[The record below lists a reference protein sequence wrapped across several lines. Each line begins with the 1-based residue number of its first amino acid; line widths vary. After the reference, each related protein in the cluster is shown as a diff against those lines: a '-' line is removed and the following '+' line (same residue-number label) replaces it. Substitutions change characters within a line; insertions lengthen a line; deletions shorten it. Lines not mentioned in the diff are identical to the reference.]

1 MTTTDKGQRGAIKR
15 EFGKKFRA
23 ARDAK
28 KLSRAALGLRLG
40 ISPKTIQ
47 SWEMGRTFIEDLSL
61 IGPIER
67 ELAISVS
74 ALIAEATNPQA
85 GAVAAEMP
93 AAYPRRRGRPKA
105 GPIDLSFQIQ
115 AMPGAAFPNEDSLA
129 GDFAAVPQIRPGA
142 AMKPVADLAEAD
154 VVGHAVIPAD
164 WVPRGGV
171 LVAYRMAESTLAPI
185 IPLGAQV
192 IVDRRRVDPD
202 KVMNRLVAL
211 EIQGKGLRIRRLM
224 VDPATGK
231 TVGMPTGESRR
242 GKVPYRPES
251 GDRILGRVVG
261 VIAQQE

>member
-1 MTTTDKGQRGAIKR
+1 MTTTDTGQRGAIKR

-67 ELAISVS
+67 ELGISVS
-74 ALIAEATNPQA
+74 GLIAEATNPQA
-85 GAVAAEMP
+85 GAVAAEAP
-93 AAYPRRRGRPKA
+93 AVYPRRRGRPKA
-105 GPIDLSFQIQ
+105 GPVDLAFQLQ
-115 AMPGAAFPNEDSLA
+115 AVSGPAFPEAERLA
-129 GDFAAVPQIRPGA
+129 DAFVAVPQVRPGA
-142 AMKPVADLAEAD
+142 AMKDVADLAEAD
-154 VVGHAVIPAD
+154 IVGHAVIPSD

-192 IVDRRRVDPD
+192 VVDRRKVDPD

-211 EIQGKGLRIRRLM
+211 EIRGKGLRIRRLM
-224 VDPATGK
+224 VDPATGR
-231 TVGMPTGESRR
+231 TVGMPTAESRR
-242 GKVPYRPES
+242 GKVPFRPDS